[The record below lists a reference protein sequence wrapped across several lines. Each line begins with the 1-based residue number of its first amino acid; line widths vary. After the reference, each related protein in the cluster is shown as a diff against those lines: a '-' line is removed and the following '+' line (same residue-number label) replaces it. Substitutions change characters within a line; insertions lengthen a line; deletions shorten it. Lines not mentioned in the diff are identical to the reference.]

1 MNTTTAAAQAG
12 VAVATIRTWCRRGII
27 AATKTA
33 GRWDIDSISLTRR
46 ITIGALRA
54 RKAKPVTNPTGK
66 IVQMRTGY
74 YGVRGD
80 AATLAAAY
88 ETGTPIT
95 PTNAPYAQDKVF
107 LGLTRETLG
116 DYGRTQETVGL
127 AYTTDDG
134 DAVYYLDTNNFS
146 QCPAFADAYDE
157 AIETSMDLH
166 AAADAADREYFN
178 PRYM

>member
-1 MNTTTAAAQAG
+1 MNTTAAATEAQ
-12 VAVATIRTWCRRGII
+12 VTIATIRTWCRRGVI
-27 AATKTA
+27 AATKIA
-33 GRWDIDSISLTRR
+33 GRWVIDSISLAHR
-46 ITIGALRA
+46 IAIGALRA

-80 AATLAAAY
+80 ANTLATAY
-88 ETGTPIT
+88 EAGTPIT

-107 LGLTRETLG
+107 LGLTRETYG
-116 DYGRTQETVGL
+116 DYGRTAETVAL

-134 DAVYYLDTNNFS
+134 EAVYYLDTNNFS

-157 AIETSMDLH
+157 AIETSMGLH